1 MNETLVEHVLNC
13 CAGNGFEKPITH
25 KSRSCI
31 KGKWLPCHDGSNSC
45 LNRNFLSPWYE
56 YVQSWEFIHGCK
68 AALYLLSPALT
79 PWGRGTIE
87 FAIVCPSVCLPV
99 CPSNFNTCML
109 HSMPS
114 FLWCQCNTIMAGD
127 TRAMRTLVLIVFN
140 CPVLYFNFTHISY

>member
-31 KGKWLPCHDGSNSC
+31 KGKWLPCHDGSNSY

-56 YVQSWEFIHGCK
+56 YVQSWEIIHGCK
-68 AALYLLSPALT
+68 ATLYFLSSAPI

-87 FAIVCPSVCLPV
+87 FAIVCPTICLSVRLILTHV
-99 CPSNFNTCML
+99 CFIPCPPFCGANAIPSWRGTLKGNCRKNGSKQFLFNKMKENGSSLC
-109 HSMPS
+109 
-114 FLWCQCNTIMAGD
+114 
-127 TRAMRTLVLIVFN
+127 
-140 CPVLYFNFTHISY
+140 